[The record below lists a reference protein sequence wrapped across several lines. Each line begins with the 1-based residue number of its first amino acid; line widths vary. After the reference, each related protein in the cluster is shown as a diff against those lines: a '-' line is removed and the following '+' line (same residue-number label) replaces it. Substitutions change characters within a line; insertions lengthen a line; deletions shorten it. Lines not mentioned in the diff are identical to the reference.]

1 MLKAVT
7 VTVMLHQGQQHS
19 ESLSPSYIRSFHVLG
34 NTIFRYNYFQYW
46 ALGMLFKIEPIIFLS
61 SIKCVVKCFSVC
73 FFFLLSDPHSLTL
86 SSTSFILLYS
96 AGIPKG
102 FFFLDLRYVF
112 TVKLVVLNLHQRS
125 KFKHIINRN
134 IFVYLLLPLTA
145 VLMAESWTR
154 FSDPV
159 SRFDKF
165 SPRKPAWFRS
175 SS

>member
-73 FFFLLSDPHSLTL
+73 FFPLIRP
-86 SSTSFILLYS
+86 
-96 AGIPKG
+96 P
-102 FFFLDLRYVF
+102 FLDLIIHFFYFIVF
-112 TVKLVVLNLHQRS
+112 CRHT
-125 KFKHIINRN
+125 
-134 IFVYLLLPLTA
+134 Y
-145 VLMAESWTR
+145 R
-154 FSDPV
+154 FF
-159 SRFDKF
+159 SRFKICIYCQVGGTK
-165 SPRKPAWFRS
+165 SAPTKQI
-175 SS
+175 

>member
-73 FFFLLSDPHSLTL
+73 FF
-86 SSTSFILLYS
+86 SSYQTP
-96 AGIPKG
+96 IP
-102 FFFLDLRYVF
+102 
-112 TVKLVVLNLHQRS
+112 
-125 KFKHIINRN
+125 
-134 IFVYLLLPLTA
+134 
-145 VLMAESWTR
+145 
-154 FSDPV
+154 
-159 SRFDKF
+159 
-165 SPRKPAWFRS
+165 
-175 SS
+175 